1 MKKRKRKYTPGFADI
16 ERVLDTL
23 DEQYKKAK
31 RDEWLRE
38 HHGDRRPKIKKEGHD
53 EN

>member
-1 MKKRKRKYTPGFADI
+1 MKKRKRTYTHGFADI

-38 HHGDRRPKIKKEGHD
+38 HKKGGGYAKGDVPKKPQ
-53 EN
+53 